1 MTRPVV
7 SILSAAAAMLLVG
20 TSAAVAAL
28 IADFPILF
36 GQAMRFAIAAAIL
49 LVVIAAQRAPR
60 IRLSPRDVLLLVAL
74 AATGLVGFNLFLIEA
89 TRHASP
95 ALIGSVVGAVPIVLA
110 LAGPLMQRRAPSRR
124 VVIAAIV
131 VAAGTAVAAG
141 WGSGD
146 PLGLVL
152 ALGAMLCEVLFS
164 LLAVPLLPR
173 LGATR
178 VSAYAATTAVPLLLL
193 AGWLTGEAT
202 ALRAPT
208 GVETA
213 AFVYLGVVVTAV
225 AFLLWYS
232 ALSRLGPDR
241 AGLFAGLVPVGA
253 LATTVL
259 LAIAPVGVAEALGA
273 ALIAAGIVYGM
284 RVPVRAPRDS
294 APEGAIAAPD

>member
-1 MTRPVV
+1 MTRPVL
-7 SILSAAAAMLLVG
+7 SILCAATAMLLVG

-36 GQAMRFAIAAAIL
+36 GQALRFAIAAVIL
-49 LVVIAAQRAPR
+49 LVVVAVQRAPR
-60 IRLSPRDVLLLVAL
+60 IRLSLRDVVLLIAL

-110 LAGPLMQRRAPSRR
+110 LAGPVLQRRRPSRR
-124 VVIAAIV
+124 VVVAAVV
-131 VAAGTAVAAG
+131 VAVGTAVAAG

-146 PLGLVL
+146 LLGLVL

-178 VSAYAATTAVPLLLL
+178 VSAYAAVTAVPMLLV
-193 AGWLTGEAT
+193 AGWLTGEVT

-208 GVETA
+208 GVEAA
-213 AFVYLGVVVTAV
+213 AFAYLGVVVTAV

-232 ALSRLGPDR
+232 ALRRLGPDR

-253 LATTVL
+253 LVTTAV
-259 LAIAPVGVAEALGA
+259 LAIAPVRGAEVLGA

-284 RVPVRAPRDS
+284 RVPRDS
-294 APEGAIAAPD
+294 AQEVVLERKVAAPE

>member
-7 SILSAAAAMLLVG
+7 PMLCAAAAMLLVG

-36 GQAMRFAIAAAIL
+36 GQALRFAIAAAIL
-49 LVVIAAQRAPR
+49 LVVVAAQRAPR
-60 IRLSPRDVLLLVAL
+60 VRLTLRDLLLLIAL

-89 TRHASP
+89 TGHASP
-95 ALIGSVVGAVPIVLA
+95 ALIGSVVGAVPIALA
-110 LAGPLMQRRAPSRR
+110 LTGPLMQRRAPSRR
-124 VVIAAIV
+124 VVIAAII
-131 VAAGTAVAAG
+131 VAVGTAVAAG

-146 PLGLVL
+146 LLGLVL

-193 AGWLTGEAT
+193 AGWLTGEVPE
-202 ALRAPT
+202 LRAPT

-213 AFVYLGVVVTAV
+213 AFIYLGVVVTAI

-232 ALSRLGPDR
+232 ALNTLGPDR

-253 LATTVL
+253 LVTTVV
-259 LAIAPVGVAEALGA
+259 LAIAPVGMAEVLGA

-284 RVPVRAPRDS
+284 RVPASDPRDS
-294 APEGAIAAPD
+294 APERAIAAPD